1 MTKLAFVFP
10 GQGSQVIGMGQDVY
24 EQVSSAR
31 SVFEK
36 ADEYI
41 EPGFSDLIFKGEQEV
56 LTLTR
61 NAQPA
66 LLTTSL
72 ALYKAFL
79 ERGGMAPDFAA
90 GHSLGEYT
98 AYAAMEAISFEDAV
112 KLVRNRGLFMEEAV
126 PAGEGAM
133 SAILGMEEDLLHD
146 VVSTISESGHPVQL
160 ANINSPGQ
168 IVISGTAE
176 GVRLAA
182 ELAKQKG
189 AKRSIP
195 LVVSGPFHSSLMKP
209 AARQLEEILGSIPIS
224 RPQAPV
230 VANYTAKPAAEN
242 EIKAS
247 LVHQLYSPV
256 KWQQSIEYMIGEGA
270 ETFVEFGPG
279 TVLSGLIKKINRKV
293 RTYSV
298 KDLESCD
305 HVIAQLKGEMA
316 NG

>member
-24 EQVSSAR
+24 EQVGSAR
-31 SVFEK
+31 SLFEK
-36 ADEYI
+36 ANECL
-41 EPGFSDLIFKGEQEV
+41 EHGFTDLIFKGEQET
-56 LTLTR
+56 LTLTQ

-66 LLTTSL
+66 LLTTSM
-72 ALYKAFL
+72 ALYKTFL
-79 ERGGMAPDFAA
+79 ERGGMEPDFAA

-98 AYAAMEAISFEDAV
+98 AYTAMGALSFEDAV
-112 KLVRNRGLFMEEAV
+112 KLVRKRGQFMEAAV

-133 SAILGMEEDLLHD
+133 SAILGMAEAVLLD
-146 VVSTISESGHPVQL
+146 VVTTITESGHPVQL

-168 IVISGTAE
+168 IVISGTSE
-176 GVRLAA
+176 GVSLAC
-182 ELAKQKG
+182 ELAKERG
-189 AKRSIP
+189 AKRCMP

-209 AARQLEEILGSIPIS
+209 AASMLEETLNGIRIS
-224 RPQAPV
+224 EPHLPV
-230 VANYTAKPAAEN
+230 VANLTAMPVALN

-256 KWQQSIEYMIGEGA
+256 RWQQSIEYMIGEGA
-270 ETFVEFGPG
+270 DTFVEFGPG

-293 RTYSV
+293 RTYSIRN
-298 KDLESCD
+298 LETCD
-305 HVIAQLKGEMA
+305 DVIAQLKGEMA

>member
-79 ERGGMAPDFAA
+79 ERGGMTPDFAA

-98 AYAAMEAISFEDAV
+98 AYAAMDAISFEDAV

>member
-24 EQVSSAR
+24 EQVGSAR
-31 SVFEK
+31 SLFEK
-36 ADEYI
+36 ANECL
-41 EPGFSDLIFKGEQEV
+41 EHGFTDLIFKGEQET
-56 LTLTR
+56 LTLTQ

-66 LLTTSL
+66 LLTTSM
-72 ALYKAFL
+72 ALYKTFL
-79 ERGGMAPDFAA
+79 ERGGMEPDFAA

-98 AYAAMEAISFEDAV
+98 AYTAMGALSFEDAV
-112 KLVRNRGLFMEEAV
+112 KLVRKRGQFMEAAV

-133 SAILGMEEDLLHD
+133 SAILGMEEAVLLD
-146 VVSTISESGHPVQL
+146 AVNTITESGHPVQL

-168 IVISGTAE
+168 IVISGTSE
-176 GVRLAA
+176 GVRLAC
-182 ELAKQKG
+182 ELAKERG
-189 AKRSIP
+189 AKRCMP

-209 AARQLEEILGSIPIS
+209 AASMLEETLNGIRIS
-224 RPQAPV
+224 EPHLPV
-230 VANYTAKPAAEN
+230 VANLTAMPVALN

-256 KWQQSIEYMIGEGA
+256 RWQQSIEYMIGEGA
-270 ETFVEFGPG
+270 DTFVEFGPG

-293 RTYSV
+293 RTYSIRN
-298 KDLESCD
+298 LETCD
-305 HVIAQLKGEMA
+305 DVIAQLKGEMA

>member
-72 ALYKAFL
+72 ALYKTFL

-98 AYAAMEAISFEDAV
+98 AYAAMDAISFEDAV

-126 PAGEGAM
+126 PSGEGAM
-133 SAILGMEEDLLHD
+133 SAILGMEEDLLYD

-209 AARQLEEILGSIPIS
+209 AARQLEEILDSIPIS
-224 RPQAPV
+224 KPQAPV

>member
-72 ALYKAFL
+72 ALYKTFL

-224 RPQAPV
+224 KPQAPV

-256 KWQQSIEYMIGEGA
+256 KWQQSIEYMVGEGA

>member
-72 ALYKAFL
+72 ALYKTFL
-79 ERGGMAPDFAA
+79 ERGGMTPDFAA

-224 RPQAPV
+224 KPQAPV

>member
-72 ALYKAFL
+72 ALYKTFL

-224 RPQAPV
+224 KPQAPV

>member
-72 ALYKAFL
+72 ALYKTFL
-79 ERGGMAPDFAA
+79 ERGGMTPDFAA

-146 VVSTISESGHPVQL
+146 MVSTISESGHPVQL

-224 RPQAPV
+224 KPQAPV

>member
-79 ERGGMAPDFAA
+79 ERGGMTPDFAA

-98 AYAAMEAISFEDAV
+98 AYAAMDAISFEDAV

-224 RPQAPV
+224 KPQAPV

>member
-24 EQVSSAR
+24 EQVGSAR
-31 SVFEK
+31 SLFEK
-36 ADEYI
+36 ANECL
-41 EPGFSDLIFKGEQEV
+41 ENGFTDLIFKGEQET
-56 LTLTR
+56 LTLTQ

-66 LLTTSL
+66 LLTTSM
-72 ALYKAFL
+72 ALYKTFL
-79 ERGGMAPDFAA
+79 ERGGKAPDFAA

-98 AYAAMEAISFEDAV
+98 AYTAMGALSFEDAV
-112 KLVRNRGLFMEEAV
+112 KLVRKRGLFMEAAV

-133 SAILGMEEDLLHD
+133 SAILGIEEAALLD
-146 VVSTISESGHPVQL
+146 VVSTITESGHPVQL

-168 IVISGTAE
+168 IVISGTSE
-176 GVRLAA
+176 GVRLAT
-182 ELAKQKG
+182 ELAKERG
-189 AKRSIP
+189 AKRCLP

-209 AARQLEEILGSIPIS
+209 AASQLEETLNGIQIS
-224 RPQAPV
+224 EPHSPV
-230 VANYTAKPAAEN
+230 VANYTAMPVALN

-256 KWQQSIEYMIGEGA
+256 RWQQSIEFMIGEG
-270 ETFVEFGPG
+270 TDIFVEFGPG

-293 RTYSV
+293 RTYSIR
-298 KDLESCD
+298 DLETCD
-305 HVIAQLKGEMA
+305 EVIAQLKGEMA

>member
-72 ALYKAFL
+72 ALYKTFL
-79 ERGGMAPDFAA
+79 ERGGMTPDFAA

-224 RPQAPV
+224 KPQAPV

-256 KWQQSIEYMIGEGA
+256 KWQQSIEYMVGEGA

>member
-1 MTKLAFVFP
+1 MMTKLAFVFP

-98 AYAAMEAISFEDAV
+98 AYAAMEAISFED
-112 KLVRNRGLFMEEAV
+112 
-126 PAGEGAM
+126 
-133 SAILGMEEDLLHD
+133 
-146 VVSTISESGHPVQL
+146 
-160 ANINSPGQ
+160 
-168 IVISGTAE
+168 
-176 GVRLAA
+176 
-182 ELAKQKG
+182 
-189 AKRSIP
+189 
-195 LVVSGPFHSSLMKP
+195 
-209 AARQLEEILGSIPIS
+209 
-224 RPQAPV
+224 
-230 VANYTAKPAAEN
+230 
-242 EIKAS
+242 
-247 LVHQLYSPV
+247 
-256 KWQQSIEYMIGEGA
+256 
-270 ETFVEFGPG
+270 
-279 TVLSGLIKKINRKV
+279 
-293 RTYSV
+293 
-298 KDLESCD
+298 
-305 HVIAQLKGEMA
+305 
-316 NG
+316 

>member
-72 ALYKAFL
+72 ALYRAFL
-79 ERGGMAPDFAA
+79 ERGGMTPDFAA

-224 RPQAPV
+224 KPQAPV